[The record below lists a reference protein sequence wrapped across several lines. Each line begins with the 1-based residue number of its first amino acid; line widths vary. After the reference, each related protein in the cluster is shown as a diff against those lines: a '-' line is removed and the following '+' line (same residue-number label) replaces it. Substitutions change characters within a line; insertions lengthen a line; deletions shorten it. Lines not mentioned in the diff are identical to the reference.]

1 MLPPRPI
8 TDEWNESVFKSTTP
22 IIIDVEAS
30 GFGQGSYPIEIG
42 IALAD
47 GSRHCFLV
55 APARSWK
62 HWDTEAEKV
71 HGISRELLSSHGR
84 PIQDIAWR
92 LNELL
97 RTRTV
102 YSDAWS
108 FDIFSQVGRAVAETP
123 GQLLGDLEPTA
134 VIAAGESQSA
144 GYLTTLV
151 NAVHPLDP
159 VFDGFLVHSRGA
171 NAAPLDGEYLSARD
185 VESVEELTERSVLI
199 RTDLEDWQPYTAG
212 EEPTQMGAATITVT
226 EDDITISYP
235 SGTWAFP

>member
-8 TDEWNESVFKSTTP
+8 TDEWNESVFKSSTP

-108 FDIFSQVGRAVAETP
+108 FDMSW
-123 GQLLGDLEPTA
+123 LGKLYD
-134 VIAAGESQSA
+134 AAGMRQTFKVADIVELMDEEQREHWQDTKQSVIESLGLRRHRASGDARILQETWRR
-144 GYLTTLV
+144 L
-151 NAVHPLDP
+151 NPM
-159 VFDGFLVHSRGA
+159 
-171 NAAPLDGEYLSARD
+171 AA
-185 VESVEELTERSVLI
+185 
-199 RTDLEDWQPYTAG
+199 
-212 EEPTQMGAATITVT
+212 
-226 EDDITISYP
+226 
-235 SGTWAFP
+235 